1 MQIKISRC
9 EKEKKKEKEKDFKK
23 RLKGVK
29 KDKHYRKICF
39 NIPQKMTVV
48 FSNTRGR
55 EIFE

>member
-1 MQIKISRC
+1 MRKGE
-9 EKEKKKEKEKDFKK
+9 EKREGQGLKKK

-29 KDKHYRKICF
+29 KKDKQQK
-39 NIPQKMTVV
+39 NTLIPRKMTVV